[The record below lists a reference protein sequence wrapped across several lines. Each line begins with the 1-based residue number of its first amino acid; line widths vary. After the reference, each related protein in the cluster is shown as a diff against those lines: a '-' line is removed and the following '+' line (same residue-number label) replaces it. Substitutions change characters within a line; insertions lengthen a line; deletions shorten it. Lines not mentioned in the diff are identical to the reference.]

1 MHILGTHGINW
12 VSDDCG
18 SKIRAL
24 NSGKKIQEFMFHPTQ
39 NKWGLAA
46 SWTSCAEFSDEP
58 CRIYKELYVTKDMGE
73 EWTYMTNYVYDF
85 EWGTSQH
92 ALNNGVKIPAERVFV
107 TRDADGKGH

>member
-1 MHILGTHGINW
+1 
-12 VSDDCG
+12 
-18 SKIRAL
+18 
-24 NSGKKIQEFMFHPTQ
+24 MFHPTQ

-58 CRIYKELYVTKDMGE
+58 CIIYKELYVTKDMGE

-92 ALNNGVKIPAERVFV
+92 ALDNGV
-107 TRDADGKGH
+107 